1 MKRKLILF
9 SCLALLLGA
18 CKKNHDGNTSSSTWT
33 FKGTTYQAAAITY
46 AVGGTMRYG
55 LLTATAAGSNFTFIL
70 TFRLFPPPTSSSEML
85 ITDTGDPN
93 TVVVSVMALIASGNT
108 NYISRKTSVKA
119 NVTVNNSKVSASFP
133 GNIWLYNDVNS
144 SDSAQLSVGT
154 ITQQ

>member
-1 MKRKLILF
+1 MKRNLTLF
-9 SCLALLLGA
+9 SFLALLLGA
-18 CKKNHDGNTSSSTWT
+18 CNKNHESNMSSSTWT
-33 FKGTTYQAAAITY
+33 FKATNYQAAAVTY

-55 LLTATAAGSNFTFIL
+55 LLTATAASSNSTYIL
-70 TFRLFPPPTSSSEML
+70 TFRLFPPPTSNGDML

-93 TVVVSVMALIASGNT
+93 TVVVSVMALIASGNI
-108 NYISRKTSVKA
+108 NYISRKTNVQA
-119 NVTVNNSKVSASFP
+119 NVTLSNGKVSASFP

>member
-1 MKRKLILF
+1 
-9 SCLALLLGA
+9 
-18 CKKNHDGNTSSSTWT
+18 
-33 FKGTTYQAAAITY
+33 
-46 AVGGTMRYG
+46 
-55 LLTATAAGSNFTFIL
+55 
-70 TFRLFPPPTSSSEML
+70 ML
-85 ITDTGDPN
+85 ITDTGDSN